1 MNDSEPTAS
10 SGTIEPSES
19 GWDIRLWAV
28 LVVVCG
34 ALFLDGLDSAMIGVA
49 VPSIQSEFATSAS
62 AVQWTVSAYVL
73 SFGGLL
79 LFAGR
84 LADAIGR
91 RVVLLV
97 GVAILLAGSLLGTFA
112 TTVELIIVARFGMG
126 VGAALTAPAGL
137 AIITTTF
144 PEGPARNRAV
154 GIYTACGAV
163 GFSAGLLGGGLLSSV
178 GGRWGF
184 ALSVVMAAVVWAGA
198 VTFVPPDRP
207 IRTERRT
214 LNLPGSLALTAT
226 MLLLVY
232 TVVEAPQ
239 AGWTSTSTLA
249 LATGVLVLAAGFAY
263 TERRS
268 VAPLFPRHLFRGG
281 DLLSAALFSAAIMGT
296 YTSFQFLSALY
307 LQQNLHWSP
316 LQMALGFL
324 PLSVLVAI
332 IGPKVGVLISA
343 VGTRLVIA
351 TGFGIYA
358 VAYLLFLRI
367 GGGGSFWD
375 LVLPT
380 VVLVGFAFPMS
391 FTGAYVQATSG
402 VPDRDQGVAAAVA
415 QTGYQLGS
423 ALVLAVVTLRLPQ
436 GTSVGVVATPADYR
450 DGMIVVCAVAFA
462 AFACAVLRVVRPHR
476 RAHAVRGSEDVS
488 AAKGMP
494 R

>member
-1 MNDSEPTAS
+1 
-10 SGTIEPSES
+10 
-19 GWDIRLWAV
+19 
-28 LVVVCG
+28 
-34 ALFLDGLDSAMIGVA
+34 
-49 VPSIQSEFATSAS
+49 
-62 AVQWTVSAYVL
+62 
-73 SFGGLL
+73 
-79 LFAGR
+79 
-84 LADAIGR
+84 
-91 RVVLLV
+91 
-97 GVAILLAGSLLGTFA
+97 
-112 TTVELIIVARFGMG
+112 
-126 VGAALTAPAGL
+126 
-137 AIITTTF
+137 
-144 PEGPARNRAV
+144 
-154 GIYTACGAV
+154 
-163 GFSAGLLGGGLLSSV
+163 
-178 GGRWGF
+178 
-184 ALSVVMAAVVWAGA
+184 
-198 VTFVPPDRP
+198 
-207 IRTERRT
+207 
-214 LNLPGSLALTAT
+214 
-226 MLLLVY
+226 
-232 TVVEAPQ
+232 
-239 AGWTSTSTLA
+239 
-249 LATGVLVLAAGFAY
+249 
-263 TERRS
+263 
-268 VAPLFPRHLFRGG
+268 
-281 DLLSAALFSAAIMGT
+281 MGT

-450 DGMIVVCAVAFA
+450 DGMIVVCAVALA

-476 RAHAVRGSEDVS
+476 RAHAVRVSEDVS
-488 AAKGMP
+488 AAKVMP